1 MDEIRVNDLAS
12 RFAAICG
19 EAHVEAGDG
28 IGPRYQSD
36 WLGKAV
42 SEPAIVVRPASTE
55 EVAGVMKI
63 CAETRTP
70 VIPFGGNSGL
80 SGGTVARAEDQV
92 VLLSLE
98 RMNRVRR
105 IDRAGMYMV
114 AEAGCIIQNLH
125 QAVEA
130 EGLMFPLVF
139 GAKGTAQ
146 IGGALGTNAGGLNVV
161 RYGSARALCLGCLLY
176 TSPSP
181 RDATL
186 SRMPSSA

>member
-105 IDRAGMYMV
+105 IDRAGMYLV
-114 AEAGCIIQNLH
+114 AEAGCIIQNVH

-139 GAKGTAQ
+139 GATGTAQ
-146 IGGALGTNAGGLNVV
+146 IEVNIVTKDLRNFGFVEDDAGYN
-161 RYGSARALCLGCLLY
+161 Y
-176 TSPSP
+176 TQ
-181 RDATL
+181 
-186 SRMPSSA
+186 

>member
-80 SGGTVARAEDQV
+80 ASGTIARAEDQV
-92 VLLSLE
+92 VMLSLE
-98 RMNRVRR
+98 RMNKVRK
-105 IDRAGMYMV
+105 IDAPGRYMV
-114 AEAGCIIQNLH
+114 AEAGCIIESLH
-125 QAVEA
+125 HAAAA

-161 RYGSARALCLGCLLY
+161 RTAARGRCAWGWRW
-176 TSPSP
+176 SPP
-181 RDATL
+181 PAR
-186 SRMPSSA
+186 

>member
-1 MDEIRVNDLAS
+1 MDEMRVNDLAS

-80 SGGTVARAEDQV
+80 ASGTIARAKDQV
-92 VLLSLE
+92 VMLSLE
-98 RMNRVRR
+98 RMNKVRK
-105 IDRAGMYMV
+105 IDAPGRYMV
-114 AEAGCIIQNLH
+114 AEAGCIIESLH
-125 QAVEA
+125 NAAAA

-139 GAKGTAQ
+139 GAKGTAP
-146 IGGALGTNAGGLNVV
+146 IGGAV
-161 RYGSARALCLGCLLY
+161 RPGMRGQASVAVPVSAPATCAV
-176 TSPSP
+176 
-181 RDATL
+181 RDET
-186 SRMPSSA
+186 RRDSSWTWLQLKSA